1 MLPNNTT
8 AQSSWKREASA
19 FCLIPLLAPMAALQ
33 MSKEHSI
40 PMQPRTCRT
49 MKMTSLACP
58 LRDPAL
64 LITIRGTASKSM
76 VPSYRLELLWS
87 IVQPYELKAALMH

>member
-1 MLPNNTT
+1 
-8 AQSSWKREASA
+8 
-19 FCLIPLLAPMAALQ
+19 
-33 MSKEHSI
+33 
-40 PMQPRTCRT
+40 

-64 LITIRGTASKSM
+64 LITIPGTASKGM

-87 IVQPYELKAALMH
+87 IVQPHELKAALMH